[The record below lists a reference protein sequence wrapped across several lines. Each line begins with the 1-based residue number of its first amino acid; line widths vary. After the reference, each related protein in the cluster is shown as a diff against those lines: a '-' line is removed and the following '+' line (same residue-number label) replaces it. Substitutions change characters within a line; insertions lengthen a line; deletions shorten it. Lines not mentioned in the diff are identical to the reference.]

1 MEARPPKREGDN
13 DVTPTPTEP
22 ADTPTQQPGDG
33 DILNEETQAGKQ
45 GKDLDEESTPMQEK
59 AEASSKSSHS
69 LEQN

>member
-1 MEARPPKREGDN
+1 MSHLLQQSLRTRRP
-13 DVTPTPTEP
+13 
-22 ADTPTQQPGDG
+22 QQPGDG